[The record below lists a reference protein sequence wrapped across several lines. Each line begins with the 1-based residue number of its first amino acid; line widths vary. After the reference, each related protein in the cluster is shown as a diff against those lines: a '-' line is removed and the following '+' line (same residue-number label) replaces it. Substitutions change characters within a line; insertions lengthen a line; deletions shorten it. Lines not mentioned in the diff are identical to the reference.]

1 MSRPILADKVGGL
14 DYHKGIPV
22 GDLGCK
28 DVLCPAREN
37 RQPYRSRQNR
47 Q

>member
-28 DVLCPAREN
+28 DVLCPARQVVVWFSLH
-37 RQPYRSRQNR
+37 R
-47 Q
+47 